1 MAYFAFGINT
11 VDCYLNDR
19 KPDFD
24 AILRGREGKIYS
36 MIILDKPKSLPP
48 SSAFDYDRLA
58 AHFAKVLELPVF
70 GFAFTESDAERTEE
84 LDTILQS
91 DLTEFLR

>member
-1 MAYFAFGINT
+1 
-11 VDCYLNDR
+11 
-19 KPDFD
+19 
-24 AILRGREGKIYS
+24 

-58 AHFAKVLELPVF
+58 AHFAKVLELRKVDVPERPF
-70 GFAFTESDAERTEE
+70 SDLPSRRANAERTEE

>member
-24 AILRGREGKIYS
+24 AILRGRGGKIYS
-36 MIILDKPKSLPP
+36 MVILDKPKSLPP

-58 AHFAKVLELPVF
+58 AHFAKVLDLRKVDVPELPVF
-70 GFAFTESDAERTEE
+70 
-84 LDTILQS
+84 
-91 DLTEFLR
+91 